1 MRPQSAKEKGRRFQK
16 WVCARM
22 LERTTGILEADD
34 VQSRGMG
41 GAGEDVMLSPAA
53 RRIFPISS
61 ECKNQ
66 ESLSIWAAMKQA
78 EGNSGIYT
86 PVLFLTRNRTP
97 EYAVLPAE
105 DLLDLY
111 VELHHL
117 RKGQDNK

>member
-1 MRPQSAKEKGRRFQK
+1 MRTQSVKAKGRRLQQ
-16 WVCARM
+16 WVCAQILKRFEH
-22 LERTTGILEADD
+22 LEEDD

-53 RRIFPISS
+53 RRAVPISS

-78 EGNSGIYT
+78 EANAGDYV
-86 PVLFLTRNRTP
+86 PVLFFKRNRSR
-97 EYAVLPAE
+97 EYACLPAE

-111 VELHHL
+111 LEVHQLKEG
-117 RKGQDNK
+117 RVD